1 MCQPENQED
10 ITLRL
15 RAKQREQ
22 DRIQRMKIEEKRRA
36 NKEKRDAESK
46 FTTKKVDYSQKHL
59 VRIDSKTYFYI
70 NPGENEQEARKK
82 FMETYSKSFK
92 KEDEHASP
100 KEIITK
106 VCRRCKEDKP
116 IKRFYRDTRST
127 DTRESVCIDCREEQK
142 LLGKKKK
149 QIVMASIGYIRSATA
164 VQLKKL
170 RMEDDSV
177 TVCAHF
183 GCNKRL
189 TLQERL
195 CGRRC
200 VDHPRIIRKPYFI
213 SLKNGIENEE
223 VSHRGR
229 KKLHR

>member
-1 MCQPENQED
+1 MESSFSKIELLIIRKNMGRMTDTEISEMLGKPVGDVHEKINEMTGGGVKSKSRSMIIELKKIKKTRKVKKPEKQED
-10 ITLRL
+10 LTLRL

-22 DRIQRMKIEEKRRA
+22 DRIQRMKIEEQRRA

-70 NPGENEQEARKK
+70 NPGENEQVARKK

-92 KEDEHASP
+92 KDEEHASP

-142 LLGKKKK
+142 LIGK
-149 QIVMASIGYIRSATA
+149 
-164 VQLKKL
+164 
-170 RMEDDSV
+170 
-177 TVCAHF
+177 
-183 GCNKRL
+183 
-189 TLQERL
+189 
-195 CGRRC
+195 
-200 VDHPRIIRKPYFI
+200 
-213 SLKNGIENEE
+213 
-223 VSHRGR
+223 R
-229 KKLHR
+229 KKR